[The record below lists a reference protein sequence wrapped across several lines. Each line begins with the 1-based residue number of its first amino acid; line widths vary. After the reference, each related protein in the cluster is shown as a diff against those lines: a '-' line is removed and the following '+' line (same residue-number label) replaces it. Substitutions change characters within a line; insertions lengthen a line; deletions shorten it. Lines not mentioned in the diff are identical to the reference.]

1 MNNFKVHSLNGRRA
15 YYAKLGRR
23 WIVEENDTTYEFRN
37 IEEMIKTYP
46 DLLEIDSVKMS
57 FERRLL
63 AKREVVTEVPVRN
76 IEVHSK
82 SVTCYYCS
90 GKGDVYEGIL
100 CPNCNGKGTFIV
112 NTKGLG

>member
-1 MNNFKVHSLNGRRA
+1 MNNFKVHTLNGRRA

-23 WIVEENDTTYEFRN
+23 WIVEEGEDTYEFRN

-46 DLLEIDSVKMS
+46 DLLEVDSVKMS
-57 FERRLL
+57 YERRLL
-63 AKREVVTEVPVRN
+63 AKKEVRPEPPVRHQ
-76 IEVHSK
+76 EVHSK

-90 GKGDVYEGIL
+90 GKGDVYEGII
-100 CPNCNGKGTFIV
+100 CPNCNGKGSFIV